1 MSVMRSRQQK
11 LSEKADE
18 ERMLRLAAAIYAR
31 QKHETI
37 TSPNLFYCFVNI
49 SKYTS
54 VFKFYIVPS
63 RVVAKYVKEQH
74 AFWLEMKR
82 KEGKEVKDTD
92 MRILRIGTKDEKYP
106 VPTPLAEQ
114 YENNWG
120 ICVVTSKSR
129 EEGE

>member
-1 MSVMRSRQQK
+1 MRSRQQK

-106 VPTPLAEQ
+106 VPTPLAN
-114 YENNWG
+114 ENNWG
-120 ICVVTSKSR
+120 ICIVTSKSR

>member
-1 MSVMRSRQQK
+1 MMNK
-11 LSEKADE
+11 
-18 ERMLRLAAAIYAR
+18 
-31 QKHETI
+31 KHETI

-49 SKYTS
+49 SKDTS

-106 VPTPLAEQ
+106 VPTPFAEQ